1 MVVDE
6 CVVEWAMQ
14 HELIPACM
22 RVDCLKGKCS
32 VEDYNSMFC
41 SDCSAA
47 QNEEHCGAKSSGNE
61 YVQ

>member
-32 VEDYNSMFC
+32 VEDYNSMFR
-41 SDCSAA
+41 SAA
-47 QNEEHCGAKSSGNE
+47 RNEEHRGAKSAGHMF
-61 YVQ
+61 QR